1 MMPPGDTQEPLAI
14 VGWREW
20 VALPDLCI
28 PFIKSKV
35 DTGAKSSS
43 LHAIEIETYT
53 KDDTEYVRFVVP
65 PYQRSDRGAVTCDV
79 PLHDR
84 RVVRSSSGEA
94 AERYVIQ
101 TVVRW
106 KGRAWLVDVT
116 LADRTKMAFRML
128 LGRETLRGRVLV
140 DSDQSFCGGR
150 PRRKRSRR

>member
-1 MMPPGDTQEPLAI
+1 MSSPGEPNDPLSI
-14 VGWREW
+14 IGWREW
-20 VALPDLCI
+20 VSLPDLGI

-43 LHAIEIETYT
+43 LHALEVETHLR
-53 KDDTEYVRFVVP
+53 DETEFVRFVVP
-65 PYQRSDRGAVTCDV
+65 PYQRSERGAVTCDL

-94 AERYVIQ
+94 AERFVIRT
-101 TVVRW
+101 TVKW

-140 DSDQSFCGGR
+140 DSDRSFCGGR
-150 PRRKRSRR
+150 PRRKKKL